1 MFPIVVGVPVLPV
14 VPVVVA
20 PRFQGWVGFAP
31 AWGVHMDWMEEYE
44 YLIWHRWQR
53 MIASRHL
60 SVIERR
66 RMLIEL
72 IQRENR
78 FESGKRIDR
87 LADRML
93 GMEEDLGA
101 DEWGH
106 VVREETTT
114 TTTTSTQEQQQQ
126 RRQQE
131 EERMNIRRVNAAN
144 ELVDAAKE
152 SGNQDIANLR
162 RTQEMILAGQMD
174 DLVIASEE
182 GQTTSRVNRRR
193 KTIMPATPGSSTP
206 APAMTAPP
214 TPGPSTPRRLQ
225 ARLNAGGHSY
235 SSQSLQ
241 QSFEAPIRQA
251 QQAPMPQPQ
260 YQPRPPP
267 PTPTPSRPG
276 PQSATYSYNQ
286 QQFQQS
292 VQNPTPAPLPAY
304 QNYQQGVQQQ
314 YNQSIQQQQ
323 QQRQKQQAIPIEK
336 PKRPKDHG
344 TRSSKRHHHYKQAVT
359 TTTVTTSNTTSAYAD
374 EEDDQSQYPES
385 QQGQQPYGQQSY
397 GQQPHGQQPYGQQ
410 PHGQQPYGQQPYAQ
424 QPYGQQSYGQQSY
437 GQQPH
442 GQQPYGHQQS
452 APPPQL
458 NYNQPR
464 QSGEVS
470 ATNPSGQM
478 QNQPGPMPYAGSNPG
493 GYSVSNPVGSAQSN
507 DFDHAKNKGD
517 KKKMKKKSKTA
528 VPAGSTQIAG
538 PKGQG
543 EEKKQKKKKKKYDEL

>member
-14 VPVVVA
+14 VPIVVA
-20 PRFQGWVGFAP
+20 PRFRGWMEFAP
-31 AWGVHMDWMEEYE
+31 AWGTYMDWMEEYE

-53 MIASRHL
+53 MIACRHL

-78 FESGKRIDR
+78 FESTKKIDR

-114 TTTTSTQEQQQQ
+114 TTTTSAQQQQQQ
-126 RRQQE
+126 RREQ

-144 ELVDAAKE
+144 GLVDAAKE

-174 DLVIASEE
+174 DLVIAQEE
-182 GQTTSRVNRRR
+182 EQKSSRVNRRR
-193 KTIMPATPGSSTP
+193 KAIMPASPGSSTP

-214 TPGPSTPRRLQ
+214 TPGQTTPRRLQ

-251 QQAPMPQPQ
+251 QQAPMPQPY
-260 YQPRPPP
+260 YQPQPPP

-292 VQNPTPAPLPAY
+292 VQNPIPAPLPAN
-304 QNYQQGVQQQ
+304 QNYQQGVQRYNHPIQQ
-314 YNQSIQQQQ
+314 QQQQ
-323 QQRQKQQAIPIEK
+323 QQRQSQQQMPPAEK
-336 PKRPKDHG
+336 PKRSKD
-344 TRSSKRHHHYKQAVT
+344 R
-359 TTTVTTSNTTSAYAD
+359 
-374 EEDDQSQYPES
+374 
-385 QQGQQPYGQQSY
+385 
-397 GQQPHGQQPYGQQ
+397 
-410 PHGQQPYGQQPYAQ
+410 
-424 QPYGQQSYGQQSY
+424 
-437 GQQPH
+437 
-442 GQQPYGHQQS
+442 
-452 APPPQL
+452 
-458 NYNQPR
+458 
-464 QSGEVS
+464 
-470 ATNPSGQM
+470 
-478 QNQPGPMPYAGSNPG
+478 
-493 GYSVSNPVGSAQSN
+493 
-507 DFDHAKNKGD
+507 
-517 KKKMKKKSKTA
+517 
-528 VPAGSTQIAG
+528 
-538 PKGQG
+538 
-543 EEKKQKKKKKKYDEL
+543 